1 MLATRGGLPLGG
13 VLTGLS
19 IEFFGVR
26 HALLINGSLAIIAH
40 LVIGRI
46 WARSP
51 LPKEGVAITAL
62 NHHNKIFAAI
72 SKRNATAARNSMHA
86 HLEAMASVLLE
97 QDPSPEMVEARG
109 NANSGY
115 NT

>member
-1 MLATRGGLPLGG
+1 
-13 VLTGLS
+13 
-19 IEFFGVR
+19 
-26 HALLINGSLAIIAH
+26 
-40 LVIGRI
+40 
-46 WARSP
+46 
-51 LPKEGVAITAL
+51 
-62 NHHNKIFAAI
+62 
-72 SKRNATAARNSMHA
+72 MHA